1 MENRNHLRRAP
12 DLPVEPLGFSVSLV
26 DTTLIAILSGEL
38 DIVTAPRIVEHLE
51 TYRYRAT
58 RILYDLGGLTFL
70 DGFGLRSLLGIFDG
84 DLDGVSIANPSP
96 PVRRVLEALGLGS
109 MIEPWHGTLQADIGS
124 IDRVRVDSTAND

>member
-1 MENRNHLRRAP
+1 MKSWSIIKSYYHSER
-12 DLPVEPLGFSVSLV
+12 
-26 DTTLIAILSGEL
+26 EL
-38 DIVTAPRIVEHLE
+38 DIFTAPRIVEHLE

-109 MIEPWHGTLQADIGS
+109 MIEPWHGTFQTDIGS